1 MRYFIKSTRH
11 IAISTIGAGRLVYQA
26 DSTSI
31 YILPA
36 SLAQAQFFGSVS
48 GLFFPHGC
56 LTQKTQ
62 ESRSVCPS
70 PPRALHRVG
79 PYSLLNSSCSSLL
92 PPPSLPIKASLIL
105 TPEKSCVCVC
115 VRMCEHFY
123 VKMCVST

>member
-48 GLFFPHGC
+48 GLFFPM
-56 LTQKTQ
+56 
-62 ESRSVCPS
+62 V
-70 PPRALHRVG
+70 
-79 PYSLLNSSCSSLL
+79 
-92 PPPSLPIKASLIL
+92 ASLR
-105 TPEKSCVCVC
+105 KHRNH
-115 VRMCEHFY
+115 VRFARHLLGPCTE
-123 VKMCVST
+123 